1 MGIINFLIV
10 LSILVFIHELG
21 HFLVARY
28 LGVTVHVFSI
38 GFGKKIFSRQWKG
51 TTWQFALIPLGGYV
65 RMKGQDD
72 SDPSKIEEGN
82 DSYNNKML
90 SDYLKIE
97 ETEVKELLVLYARL
111 ELGIKIKNCVEEQD
125 YCSFTAEC

>member
-28 LGVTVHVFSI
+28 FGVTVHVFSI
-38 GFGKKIFSRQWKG
+38 GFGKKLWSKKWKG

-65 RMKGQDD
+65 KMKGQDD
-72 SDPSKIEEGN
+72 SDPSKVESGN
-82 DSYNNKML
+82 DSYNNKTPPQR
-90 SDYLKIE
+90 IAI
-97 ETEVKELLVLYARL
+97 LLAGPLANFLLAAVLYFL
-111 ELGIKIKNCVEEQD
+111 
-125 YCSFTAEC
+125 YCINGK